1 MELFKVIEDIRCK
14 KDPLCDK
21 TADFIEEYS
30 KVEFQKRKIER
41 TLEEANTTLILK
53 DREIESLRK
62 IFYDKFNTEFKE
74 AIQEIAKEQEI
85 KRLRQQVNELLEF
98 KKSYE
103 PILKDIEREFQIAK
117 EIQSE
122 IEGLETKKEQV
133 ADIQSFIKKH
143 FQISEEDY
151 EQIADW

>member
-1 MELFKVIEDIRCK
+1 MEHYKVIDDIRCK
-14 KDPLCDK
+14 HDPLCDK

-41 TLEEANTTLILK
+41 KLKEAETTLILK
-53 DREIESLRK
+53 DREIESLRN
-62 IFYDKFNTEFKE
+62 IFSEFNTEFKE

-85 KRLRQQVNELLEF
+85 KRLRQQVNELIEF
-98 KKSYE
+98 KKIYE
-103 PILKDIEREFQIAK
+103 PILKDIEREVQIAK
-117 EIQSE
+117 EIQTE
-122 IEGLETKKEQV
+122 IEGLESKKEQI
-133 ADIQSFIKKH
+133 ADIQSFIKKR

>member
-1 MELFKVIEDIRCK
+1 MEQYKVIDDIRCK
-14 KDPLCDK
+14 QNPLCDK

-41 TLEEANTTLILK
+41 KLEEAETTLILK
-53 DREIESLRK
+53 DREIESLRN
-62 IFYDKFNTEFKE
+62 IFSEFNTEFKE

-117 EIQSE
+117 EIQAE
-122 IEGLETKKEQV
+122 IEGLETKKEQI
-133 ADIQSFIKKH
+133 ADIHSFIKKH
-143 FQISEEDY
+143 FQISKEDY